1 MDVFADAVVSLE
13 YYLDNRRW
21 DPSFDDSML
30 SVAEGC
36 LTRLESCNSW
46 FVLLTSVAAKS
57 KAVKGV
63 CYS

>member
-36 LTRLESCNSW
+36 LTRLES
-46 FVLLTSVAAKS
+46 
-57 KAVKGV
+57 
-63 CYS
+63 

>member
-13 YYLDNRRW
+13 YYLDNRGW
-21 DPSFDDSML
+21 DPSFDDSVL

-36 LTRLESCNSW
+36 LTRLESSYSW
-46 FVLLTSVAAKS
+46 FVLLTSVASKS
-57 KAVKGV
+57 KAVKGA